1 VSWRVRKTG
10 EVSMTEQ
17 GILESRNIELLID
30 VDAPLSDRQFQRKL
44 ESYRAE
50 RDFYKHLTTL
60 STASVV
66 LIATFLVRV
75 FPDPEWRE
83 LVNVS
88 LSGFAVSVV
97 GCAVMYALS
106 VLDTDSEL
114 SLHKQMPTRWVSWLP
129 MTAGLGGFFIGIAT
143 LAAFA
148 IHNLS

>member
-1 VSWRVRKTG
+1 
-10 EVSMTEQ
+10 MTEKQ
-17 GILESRNIELLID
+17 MIAPPSLDDLID
-30 VDAPLSDRQFQRKL
+30 FDAAMSDRQFKRKL
-44 ESYRAE
+44 ESYRAD

-66 LIATFLVRV
+66 LIATFLVKV
-75 FPDPEWRE
+75 FPNPEWRE

-97 GCAVMYALS
+97 GCAVMYALA

-114 SLHKQMPTRWVSWLP
+114 SLHAQMPTQWVGWLP
-129 MTAGLGGFFIGIAT
+129 ITAGLGGFFIGIAS

>member
-1 VSWRVRKTG
+1 
-10 EVSMTEQ
+10 MTEKDNLELR
-17 GILESRNIELLID
+17 GIDELFD
-30 VDAPLSDRQFQRKL
+30 FDAPLSDRQFQRKL

-60 STASVV
+60 STATVV
-66 LIATFLVRV
+66 LIATFLVKV
-75 FPDPEWRE
+75 FPNPEWKE
-83 LVNVS
+83 LVNIS

-97 GCAVMYALS
+97 GCAVMYALA

-114 SLHKQMPTRWVSWLP
+114 SLHKQMPNRWVAWLP
-129 MTAGLGGFFIGIAT
+129 ITAGLGGFFIGIAT

>member
-1 VSWRVRKTG
+1 MADLGMIDPRSID
-10 EVSMTEQ
+10 E
-17 GILESRNIELLID
+17 LID

-66 LIATFLVRV
+66 LIATFLVKV
-75 FPDPEWRE
+75 FPNPEWQE
-83 LVNVS
+83 LVNIS

>member
-1 VSWRVRKTG
+1 MSEKA
-10 EVSMTEQ
+10 S
-17 GILESRNIELLID
+17 LEPRNIELLID

-66 LIATFLVRV
+66 LIATFLVKV
-75 FPDPEWRE
+75 FPNPDWKE
-83 LVNVS
+83 LVNIS
-88 LSGFAVSVV
+88 MSGFAVSVV

-106 VLDTDSEL
+106 VIDTDSEL
-114 SLHKQMPTRWVSWLP
+114 SHHTQMPTRWVGWLP
-129 MTAGLGGFFIGIAT
+129 LTAGLGGFFVGIAS

>member
-1 VSWRVRKTG
+1 
-10 EVSMTEQ
+10 MTEKES
-17 GILESRNIELLID
+17 LEPHYLDALID

-75 FPDPEWRE
+75 FPNPEWKE

-97 GCAVMYALS
+97 GCAVMYALA

-129 MTAGLGGFFIGIAT
+129 ITAGLGGFFVGIAT

>member
-1 VSWRVRKTG
+1 
-10 EVSMTEQ
+10 MTEK
-17 GILESRNIELLID
+17 GRLEPVSLDALID

-60 STASVV
+60 GTASVI
-66 LIATFLVRV
+66 LIATFLIKV
-75 FPDPEWRE
+75 FPTPEWRE

-88 LSGFAVSVV
+88 LSGFAISVV
-97 GCAVMYALS
+97 GCAVMYALA

-114 SLHKQMPTRWVSWLP
+114 SLHAQMPTRWVGWLP
-129 MTAGLGGFFIGIAT
+129 ITAGLGGFFVGIAS

>member
-1 VSWRVRKTG
+1 
-10 EVSMTEQ
+10 MTEL
-17 GILESRNIELLID
+17 GSPEPRNIELLID

-97 GCAVMYALS
+97 GCAVMYALA

-129 MTAGLGGFFIGIAT
+129 ITAGLGGFFVGIAT

>member
-1 VSWRVRKTG
+1 
-10 EVSMTEQ
+10 MTEK
-17 GILESRNIELLID
+17 GMIEPPSLDDLID
-30 VDAPLSDRQFQRKL
+30 VDAAMSDRQFKRKL

-66 LIATFLVRV
+66 LIATFLVKV
-75 FPDPEWRE
+75 FPNPEWRE

-97 GCAVMYALS
+97 GCAVMYALA

-114 SLHKQMPTRWVSWLP
+114 SLHAQMPTQWVGWLP
-129 MTAGLGGFFIGIAT
+129 ITAGLGGFFIGIAS

>member
-1 VSWRVRKTG
+1 MAEKG
-10 EVSMTEQ
+10 MLEQ
-17 GILESRNIELLID
+17 HGLDDLID
-30 VDAPLSDRQFQRKL
+30 VDAAMSDRQFKRKL

-66 LIATFLVRV
+66 LIATFLVKV
-75 FPDPEWRE
+75 FPNPDWKD

-97 GCAVMYALS
+97 GCAVMYALA

-114 SLHKQMPTRWVSWLP
+114 SLHAQMPTRWVGWLP
-129 MTAGLGGFFIGIAT
+129 ITAGLGGFFVGIAS

>member
-1 VSWRVRKTG
+1 
-10 EVSMTEQ
+10 MTEK
-17 GILESRNIELLID
+17 IRLEAGSIDALID

-50 RDFYKHLTTL
+50 RDFYKHLTSL

-66 LIATFLVRV
+66 LIATFLEKV
-75 FPDPEWRE
+75 FPNPEWRE
-83 LVNVS
+83 LIGVS
-88 LSGFAVSVV
+88 LGAFAISVV
-97 GCAVMYALS
+97 GCAIMYALA

-129 MTAGLGGFFIGIAT
+129 ISAGLGGFFVGIAS

-148 IHNLS
+148 IQNLS

>member
-1 VSWRVRKTG
+1 MA
-10 EVSMTEQ
+10 ELQ
-17 GILESRNIELLID
+17 DLEPHYLDALID

-66 LIATFLVRV
+66 LIATFLVKV
-75 FPDPEWRE
+75 FPNPDWKE
-83 LVNVS
+83 LVNIS

-97 GCAVMYALS
+97 GCAVMYALA

-129 MTAGLGGFFIGIAT
+129 ITAGLGGFFVGIAT

>member
-1 VSWRVRKTG
+1 
-10 EVSMTEQ
+10 MTES
-17 GILESRNIELLID
+17 GSLEPRNIELLID

-66 LIATFLVRV
+66 LIATFLVKV
-75 FPDPEWRE
+75 FPNPEWQD

-97 GCAVMYALS
+97 GCAVMYALA

-114 SLHKQMPTRWVSWLP
+114 SLHKQMPTWWVSWLP
-129 MTAGLGGFFIGIAT
+129 ITAGLGGFFVGIAT

>member
-1 VSWRVRKTG
+1 
-10 EVSMTEQ
+10 MTEKQ
-17 GILESRNIELLID
+17 MIAPPSLDDLID
-30 VDAPLSDRQFQRKL
+30 FDAAMSDRQFKRKL

-66 LIATFLVRV
+66 LIATFLVKV
-75 FPDPEWRE
+75 FPNPEWRE

-97 GCAVMYALS
+97 GCAVMYALA

-114 SLHKQMPTRWVSWLP
+114 SLHAQMPTQWVGWLP
-129 MTAGLGGFFIGIAT
+129 ITAGLGGFFIGIAS

>member
-1 VSWRVRKTG
+1 
-10 EVSMTEQ
+10 MTES
-17 GILESRNIELLID
+17 GILEPRNIELLID

-66 LIATFLVRV
+66 LIATFLVKV
-75 FPDPEWRE
+75 FPNPEWQD

-97 GCAVMYALS
+97 GCAVMYALA

-129 MTAGLGGFFIGIAT
+129 ITAGLGGFFVGIAT

>member
-1 VSWRVRKTG
+1 VNWRVRKTG

-17 GILESRNIELLID
+17 GSLESRNIELLID

>member
-1 VSWRVRKTG
+1 MA
-10 EVSMTEQ
+10 ELQ
-17 GILESRNIELLID
+17 DLEPHYLDALID

-66 LIATFLVRV
+66 LIATFLVKV
-75 FPDPEWRE
+75 FPNPDWKE
-83 LVNVS
+83 LVNIS
-88 LSGFAVSVV
+88 MSGFAVSVV
-97 GCAVMYALS
+97 GCAVMYALA

-129 MTAGLGGFFIGIAT
+129 ITAGLGGFFVGIAT